1 MGDIL
6 YIDIVFIENLFMN
19 YFLLYLLK
27 RLVRSKAPIWRL
39 LLSAFIGALYVLVIL
54 MPSMEVYL
62 NLSMKILV
70 SLLMIVIAFLP
81 YTFREV
87 IKLVLLF
94 YLETFLIGG
103 SIMAIFYLT
112 HGDLNNINGVILLN
126 RMSQIYLIIGS
137 LLGIIFSKIAFDYID
152 SYFFENNFI
161 VDLEIFLDKKHQNIK
176 ALIDTGNNLKD
187 PLSGDP
193 VIVVYYKALK
203 DLLPN
208 DLYQNLNLSK
218 SYEDFVKCILNSK
231 YKNRIRVIPYNAIG
245 ISNGLITGIK
255 IDKLIVKKEGHLKV
269 LEDVIMTF
277 YHLPLSQEGIFDAL
291 AFPEIIR

>member
-39 LLSAFIGALYVLVIL
+39 FLSAFIGALYVLVIL
-54 MPSMEVYL
+54 MPSMEIYL

-152 SYFFENNFI
+152 SYFFDNNFI

>member
-6 YIDIVFIENLFMN
+6 YIDIVFLENLFMN

-27 RLVRSKAPIWRL
+27 RLVRSKAPNWRL
-39 LLSAFIGALYVLVIL
+39 FLSALIGALYVLIIL
-54 MPSMEVYL
+54 MPNMGIYL

-126 RMSQIYLIIGS
+126 RISQIYLIIGS
-137 LLGIIFSKIAFDYID
+137 LLGIIFTKIAFDYID

-161 VDLEIFLDKKHQNIK
+161 VDLEIFLDKKHQNVK

-187 PLSGDP
+187 PLSGEP

-208 DLYQNLNLSK
+208 DLYYNLNHSK
-218 SYEDFVKCILNSK
+218 NYDEFVKHILNSEL
-231 YKNRIRVIPYNAIG
+231 KNRIRVIPYNAIG

-269 LEDVIMTF
+269 IEDVIMSF
-277 YHLPLSQEGIFDAL
+277 YYLPLSQEGTFDAL
-291 AFPEIIR
+291 AFPEIIK

>member
-54 MPSMEVYL
+54 MPNMEIYL

-126 RMSQIYLIIGS
+126 RISQIYLIIGS

-152 SYFFENNFI
+152 SYFFDNNFI

-187 PLSGDP
+187 PLSGAP

-208 DLYQNLNLSK
+208 DLYHNLNLSK
-218 SYEDFVKCILNSK
+218 NYEGFVKCILNSEF
-231 YKNRIRVIPYNAIG
+231 KNRIRIIPYNAIG

-277 YHLPLSQEGIFDAL
+277 YHLPLSQEGAFDAL

>member
-27 RLVRSKAPIWRL
+27 RLVRSKAPSWRL
-39 LLSAFIGALYVLVIL
+39 FLSSFIGALYVLIIL
-54 MPSMEVYL
+54 MPNMEIYL

-103 SIMAIFYLT
+103 SIMAIFFLT

-126 RMSQIYLIIGS
+126 RISQIYLIIGS
-137 LLGIIFSKIAFDYID
+137 LLGIIFAKIAFDYID
-152 SYFFENNFI
+152 SYFFDNNFI

-203 DLLPN
+203 NLLPN
-208 DLYQNLNLSK
+208 DLYYNLNQSK
-218 SYEDFVKCILNSK
+218 SYDDFVKYILNSQF
-231 YKNRIRVIPYNAIG
+231 KNRIRVIPYNAIG

-277 YHLPLSQEGIFDAL
+277 YHLPLSQEGLFDAL
-291 AFPEIIR
+291 AFPEIIK

>member
-187 PLSGDP
+187 PISGDP

-208 DLYQNLNLSK
+208 DLYQNLNISK

-269 LEDVIMTF
+269 LEDIIMTF

>member
-39 LLSAFIGALYVLVIL
+39 LLSALIGALYVLVIL
-54 MPSMEVYL
+54 MPSMEIYL

-137 LLGIIFSKIAFDYID
+137 LLGIVFSKIAFDYID
-152 SYFFENNFI
+152 SYF
-161 VDLEIFLDKKHQNIK
+161 
-176 ALIDTGNNLKD
+176 
-187 PLSGDP
+187 
-193 VIVVYYKALK
+193 
-203 DLLPN
+203 
-208 DLYQNLNLSK
+208 
-218 SYEDFVKCILNSK
+218 
-231 YKNRIRVIPYNAIG
+231 
-245 ISNGLITGIK
+245 LITILL
-255 IDKLIVKKEGHLKV
+255 LI
-269 LEDVIMTF
+269 
-277 YHLPLSQEGIFDAL
+277 
-291 AFPEIIR
+291 